1 MSTLT
6 YTTAQLDDARIYRLL
21 ASLVVPRPIA
31 LVSTVSETGVANIAP
46 FSFYNV
52 ASAAPP
58 VLSISIDLRYGRDTK
73 DTVVNIRAT
82 HEFVVN
88 VVSEP
93 IAQPMNVASFDWPP
107 EVDEFAA
114 AGLTPDY
121 STVHVR
127 APRIAESPAQFE
139 CRLLQTVELGKW
151 TLILG
156 EVLAFHCDKRLLD
169 ERFRIDMDR
178 LRAVGRLTGNQ
189 YCRTADRFSLNRTD
203 DSPDKKLSA

>member
-1 MSTLT
+1 MTA
-6 YTTAQLDDARIYRLL
+6 YATTELDDARIYRLL

-31 LVSTVSETGVANIAP
+31 LVSTLSEAGVANIAP

-52 ASAAPP
+52 AAASPP
-58 VLSISIDLRYGRDTK
+58 VLSISVDRRYGRDEK
-73 DTVVNIRAT
+73 DTVANIRAT
-82 HEFVVN
+82 REFVVN
-88 VVSEP
+88 VVSEK
-93 IAQPMNVASFDWPP
+93 IARPMNIASFDWPP

-114 AGLTPDY
+114 AGLTPDRA
-121 STVHVR
+121 TLCVH

-139 CRLLQTVELGKW
+139 CRLLQMIELGKW

-156 EVLAFHCDKRLLD
+156 EIVAFHCDDRLLD

-178 LRAVGRLTGNQ
+178 LQAVGRLTGNE
-189 YCRTADRFSLNRTD
+189 YCRTADRFTLYRSD